1 MAPKKNAPHGCG
13 NNRVEGR
20 YKCNTQLKSSISKF
34 SGQNFIDDRACLP
47 TPSSYYSNQFPGIST
62 DRTMAKV
69 LCPFHDDH
77 HPSLSINIEA
87 GWYRC
92 HACGAKGGGI
102 TKFHM
107 TRYSLTYKQTIKELE
122 IPCHIKILK

>member
-1 MAPKKNAPHGCG
+1 MINSVSNILVIIG
-13 NNRVEGR
+13 N
-20 YKCNTQLKSSISKF
+20 Y
-34 SGQNFIDDRACLP
+34 IDLTKRKRN
-47 TPSSYYSNQFPGIST
+47 YFG
-62 DRTMAKV
+62 
-69 LCPFHDDH
+69 LCPFHDDTR
-77 HPSLSINIEA
+77 PSLSINMEK

-107 TRYSLTYKQTIKELE
+107 TRYSLTFKQTIKELE